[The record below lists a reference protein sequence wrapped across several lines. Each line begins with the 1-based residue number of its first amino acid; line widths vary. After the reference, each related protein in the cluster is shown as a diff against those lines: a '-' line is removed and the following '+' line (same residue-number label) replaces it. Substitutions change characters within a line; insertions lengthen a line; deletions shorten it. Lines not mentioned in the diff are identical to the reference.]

1 MLMTNTFVKLC
12 VIRLGVIYLALAGSV
27 FCFVQHKIA
36 SGFWWLN
43 GIEFALSDAKAA
55 VLLVAIFASLFVGL
69 YYWITSYKQ
78 FVFKSELS
86 ITNRLY
92 ILCYL
97 SLAPVAAALLT
108 SEIYQLFLINPF
120 AGYQP

>member
-12 VIRLGVIYLALAGSV
+12 VIRLAFIYFALACFV

-55 VLLVAIFASLFVGL
+55 VLLVVIFASLFVGL
-69 YYWITSYKQ
+69 YYWIISYKQ
-78 FVFKSELS
+78 FAFKSELS

-92 ILCYL
+92 SLCYL

-108 SEIYQLFLINPF
+108 SEIYQIFLISPF

>member
-12 VIRLGVIYLALAGSV
+12 VIRLGVIYLALAASV

-78 FVFKSELS
+78 FVFKSEFS
-86 ITNRLY
+86 TKTRFFS
-92 ILCYL
+92 LCYL
-97 SLAPVAAALLT
+97 SLAPVVAALLT

>member
-12 VIRLGVIYLALAGSV
+12 VIRLGVIYLALAASV
-27 FCFVQHKIA
+27 FCFVQYKIA

-55 VLLVAIFASLFVGL
+55 VLLIAILASLFVGL

-78 FVFKSELS
+78 FVFKSKLS
-86 ITNRLY
+86 IKNRIY
-92 ILCYL
+92 VLCYL
-97 SLAPVAAALLT
+97 SLDPVLAALFT
-108 SEIYQLFLINPF
+108 SEFISFF
-120 AGYQP
+120 

>member
-1 MLMTNTFVKLC
+1 MLTTNTFVKLC
-12 VIRLGVIYLALAGSV
+12 VIRLGLIYFALAASV
-27 FCFVQHKIA
+27 FCFVQYKIV

-55 VLLVAIFASLFVGL
+55 VLLVAILVSLFVGL

-86 ITNRLY
+86 VTKRFY

-97 SLAPVAAALLT
+97 SLAPIVAALLT
-108 SEIYQLFLINPF
+108 SEIYQFFLINPF
-120 AGYQP
+120 EGYQP

>member
-1 MLMTNTFVKLC
+1 MLTTNTFVKFC
-12 VIRLGVIYLALAGSV
+12 VIRLGVIYLALAASV

-97 SLAPVAAALLT
+97 SLAPEVAALLT
-108 SEIYQLFLINPF
+108 SEIYQLFLTNPF
-120 AGYQP
+120 DGYQP